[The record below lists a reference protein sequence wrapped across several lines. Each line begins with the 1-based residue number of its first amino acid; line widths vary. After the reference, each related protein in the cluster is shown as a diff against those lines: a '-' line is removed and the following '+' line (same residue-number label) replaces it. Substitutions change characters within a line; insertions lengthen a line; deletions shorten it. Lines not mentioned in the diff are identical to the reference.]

1 MTLDKII
8 IEEALRRSE
17 EALKAVNLAHQR
29 MFRAVQ
35 QDNQRI
41 ARSCELV
48 EQGLERV
55 AVLSRSGLKSTTL
68 ISVRLAPTTGAR
80 DGHSRTAAQWQ
91 KKSFTGLRKESG
103 SAPVRCA
110 PFVILDAGFLTD
122 LRGA

>member
-1 MTLDKII
+1 
-8 IEEALRRSE
+8 
-17 EALKAVNLAHQR
+17 

-68 ISVRLAPTTGAR
+68 INVRLAPTTGAR

-103 SAPVRCA
+103 SAPAFSLAVSVPPMRVCPEKGIGFA
-110 PFVILDAGFLTD
+110 PISS
-122 LRGA
+122 

>member
-17 EALKAVNLAHQR
+17 EALKA
-29 MFRAVQ
+29 
-35 QDNQRI
+35 
-41 ARSCELV
+41 
-48 EQGLERV
+48 ERV

-68 ISVRLAPTTGAR
+68 INVRLAPTTGAR